1 MGRAARLVVG
11 LIACACGVAGWGLVS
26 SAQQPAPFRA
36 TTEVLSVDVVVTG
49 RDGTPVRGLTA
60 EDFVVRHDG
69 DTLDIAG
76 VDEIGLSDAAGVD
89 PPLEKDGARVV
100 ARSTALDAG
109 RLMLIVLD
117 DAFMRFEAGVAY
129 RVRRVGEALVDGLGP
144 YDQAAIVTV
153 SGRRR
158 YHVDFTS
165 DRDVLREAIVA
176 FARAAE
182 APIPR
187 EFAARVASDTF
198 RTAVELFAAVP
209 HRRKVVAL
217 VSDGTAV
224 APQVTTG
231 VQVEDEMRA
240 VTDLQQLVDES
251 SEAGVS
257 VYAFDPSSTE
267 HRNVQTR
274 NRLRALA
281 ELTGGRAY
289 TGMNH
294 PERGV
299 AQMLSD
305 TTGYYTLRIYS
316 PAPGHAVTPRVT
328 LASRHASAEVRVLRQ
343 AGPGGARGGDG
354 HRHARGRPRRAGRVA
369 GAAHGRAHDGRG
381 TSRPLTDD
389 RPGGVDRVGM
399 DGRCGAGNRGGR
411 RRHRACGAADR
422 RAGGLAPARGWPV
435 GTARGHARAARGA
448 VSGSSGGSSRRRGGG
463 GSHGNGRRQRVRIRQ
478 RPLTR
483 VRAVTSMRE
492 RWLPGIGLTRWPGPG
507 A

>member
-26 SAQQPAPFRA
+26 SAQQSAPFRA

-343 AGPGGARGGDG
+343 RQGGRQDLEGLAAATATGTLVGGLVALGGLPVRLTAAPTTGEGPRGLSLTIDLAASIVSGWTDVAVQAIAVDGAGTV
-354 HRHARGRPRRAGRVA
+354 RAGRRIGGPVA
-369 GAAHGRAHDGRG
+369 SLPRVDGRWVRLETRLALPAG
-381 TSRPLTDD
+381 RYQ
-389 RPGGVDRVGM
+389 VRV
-399 DGRCGAGNRGGR
+399 
-411 RRHRACGAADR
+411 
-422 RAGGLAPARGWPV
+422 V
-435 GTARGHARAARGA
+435 AARGDA
-448 VSGSSGGSSRRRGGG
+448 AAEARTATDVGSVFAYVSI
-463 GSHGNGRRQRVRIRQ
+463 H
-478 RPLTR
+478 
-483 VRAVTSMRE
+483 
-492 RWLPGIGLTRWPGPG
+492 
-507 A
+507 